1 MLQYLLL
8 RQPKYRRVAVLSPQ
22 ACLVRTMNL
31 VAFMAKQS
39 QVIRHFRGSCAP
51 RVLRVLQCTF
61 HSVMW
66 PLGALIKHVPTRATN
81 HVVRPFENVP
91 KIRAKFSSSCAFVQ
105 TCLACHSGLSKA
117 VRFVHDEDVWFGHNK
132 STETVEAIVVMVEVM
147 QSFFSVRLRR
157 ATKPTHSVKR

>member
-1 MLQYLLL
+1 MQPGGLQQAQTIEPLLQTSDRQDTTELTWLHMSEFPRLPTLSKELLMLQYLLL

-91 KIRAKFSSSCAFVQ
+91 KICARAVLFDMAH
-105 TCLACHSGLSKA
+105 LSG
-117 VRFVHDEDVWFGHNK
+117 VHDGSDTT
-132 STETVEAIVVMVEVM
+132 SL
-147 QSFFSVRLRR
+147 QRL
-157 ATKPTHSVKR
+157 